1 VSSPSTSGPELV
13 GPRLVGIAAVARNGV
28 IGADG
33 DIPWRIP
40 ADWRRFKALTTG
52 HTLVMGRKTYDSIG
66 RPLPGRTTVVVTR
79 DRMWRGDGVLAAPS
93 VDEALAQA
101 SARETETVWV
111 AGGGEVYAA
120 TWDRL
125 TRLELTEVALEPAGS
140 VRLPDVDRAVWRET
154 AREEHDA
161 VDGRPAYA
169 FVSYARR
176 PG

>member
-1 VSSPSTSGPELV
+1 VSGPE
-13 GPRLVGIAAVARNGV
+13 LVGIAAVARNGV

-79 DRMWRGDGVLAAPS
+79 DRRWRGDGVLVAPS
-93 VDEALAQA
+93 VEEALAQA

-125 TRLELTEVALEPAGS
+125 DRLELTEVALEPAGP
-140 VRLPDVDRAVWRET
+140 VRLPDVDPAQWRET
-154 AREEHDA
+154 VREEHDG
-161 VDGRPAYA
+161 VDAGPAYA
-169 FVSYARR
+169 FVSYVRR
-176 PG
+176 RG

>member
-1 VSSPSTSGPELV
+1 MSPPA
-13 GPRLVGIAAVARNGV
+13 LVGIAAVARNGV

-40 ADWRRFKALTTG
+40 ADWRRFKELTLG
-52 HTLVMGRKTYDSIG
+52 HTLVMGRKTYESIG

-79 DRMWRGDGVLAAPS
+79 DRGWRGDGVLAAPS
-93 VDEALAQA
+93 VEEALAAAA
-101 SARETETVWV
+101 SYGSTIFI

-125 TRLELTEVALEPAGS
+125 DRLELTEVALDPVGS
-140 VRLPDVDRAVWRET
+140 VHLPPVRPAQWRET
-154 AREEHDA
+154 ARDEHAA
-161 VDGRPAYA
+161 VDGTPAYA

-176 PG
+176 S

>member
-1 VSSPSTSGPELV
+1 MS
-13 GPRLVGIAAVARNGV
+13 PRLVGIAAVARNGV

-79 DRMWRGDGVLAAPS
+79 DRRWRGDGVLVAPS
-93 VDEALAQA
+93 IEEALALA
-101 SARETETVWV
+101 TAREPEVVWV

-125 TRLELTEVALEPAGS
+125 DALELTEVDVEPEGA
-140 VRLPDVDRAVWRET
+140 VRLPAVGGSDWREA
-154 AREEHDA
+154 ARETYA
-161 VDGRPAYA
+161 ATDGVPAYA
-169 FVSYARR
+169 FVSYERR
-176 PG
+176 G

>member
-1 VSSPSTSGPELV
+1 MSPA
-13 GPRLVGIAAVARNGV
+13 LVGIAAVARNGV

-79 DRMWRGDGVLAAPS
+79 DRRWRGDGVLTAPS
-93 VDEALAQA
+93 VDEALALA
-101 SARETETVWV
+101 SDREPEVVWV

-125 TRLELTEVALEPAGS
+125 DRLEITTVDVAPEGS
-140 VRLPDVDRAVWRET
+140 VRLPSIDERVWRET
-154 AREEHDA
+154 AREEHA
-161 VDGRPAYA
+161 ADGDVPAYA
-169 FVSYARR
+169 FVSYARP

>member
-1 VSSPSTSGPELV
+1 MSRE
-13 GPRLVGIAAVARNGV
+13 LVGIAAVARNGV

-79 DRMWRGDGVLAAPS
+79 DRSWRGDGVLTAPS
-93 VDEALAQA
+93 VDEALALA
-101 SARETETVWV
+101 SAREPEVVWV
-111 AGGGEVYAA
+111 AGGGEVYAS

-125 TRLELTEVALEPAGS
+125 DRLEITTVDAEPAGS
-140 VRLPDVDRAVWRET
+140 VLLPPIEEQDWRET
-154 AREEHDA
+154 SREEHDA
-161 VDGRPAYA
+161 IDGVPAYA

-176 PG
+176 SG

>member
-1 VSSPSTSGPELV
+1 MS
-13 GPRLVGIAAVARNGV
+13 PRLVGVAAVARNGV

-52 HTLVMGRKTYDSIG
+52 HTLVMGRKTFDSIG

-79 DRMWRGDGVLAAPS
+79 DRRWRGDGVLVAPTI
-93 VDEALAQA
+93 DEALDL
-101 SARETETVWV
+101 ARQREPEVVWV

-125 TRLELTEVALEPAGS
+125 DGLELTEVELEPEGA
-140 VRLPDVDRAVWRET
+140 VRLPAVDPQVWRES
-154 AREEHDA
+154 ARESVGATGD
-161 VDGRPAYA
+161 VPAYA
-169 FVSYARR
+169 FVSYVRR
-176 PG
+176 A

>member
-1 VSSPSTSGPELV
+1 MSAE
-13 GPRLVGIAAVARNGV
+13 LVGIAAVARNGV

-33 DIPWRIP
+33 DIPWRVP

-66 RPLPGRTTVVVTR
+66 RPLPGRTTIVVTR
-79 DRMWRGDGVLAAPS
+79 DRRWRGDGVLVAPTL
-93 VDEALAQA
+93 DEALTLATD
-101 SARETETVWV
+101 REPATVWV

-125 TRLELTEVALEPAGS
+125 DRLEITTVDVEPAGS
-140 VRLPDVDRAVWRET
+140 VLLPAIDPEVWLET
-154 AREEHDA
+154 AREEHA
-161 VDGRPAYA
+161 ADGDVPAYA
-169 FVSYARR
+169 FVSYARS

>member
-1 VSSPSTSGPELV
+1 MAPE
-13 GPRLVGIAAVARNGV
+13 LVGIAAVARNGV

-79 DRMWRGDGVLAAPS
+79 DRMWRGEGVLTAPTIDWALETAAER
-93 VDEALAQA
+93 EAGRADG
-101 SARETETVWV
+101 TIWV

-125 TRLELTEVALEPAGS
+125 DRLELTEVDVEPAGS
-140 VRLPDVDRAVWRET
+140 VRLPAVAGSDWVEAHRENHP
-154 AREEHDA
+154 AA
-161 VDGRPAYA
+161 DGVPAYA
-169 FVSYARR
+169 FVGYVRR
-176 PG
+176 G